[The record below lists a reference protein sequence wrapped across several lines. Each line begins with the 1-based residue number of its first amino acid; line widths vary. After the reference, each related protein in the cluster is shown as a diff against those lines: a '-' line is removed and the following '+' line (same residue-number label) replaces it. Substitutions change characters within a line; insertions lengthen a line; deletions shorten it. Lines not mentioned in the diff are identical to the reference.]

1 MKNVVVIG
9 PAYPLRGGI
18 AAFVERIASA
28 YTDQGDTVQI
38 ETFKYQY
45 PSILFPGK
53 TQYSTS
59 EKPNGLKI
67 NTSINSIN
75 PFNWIRVGNRI
86 RKQNPDLVVFK
97 FWIPFMSPCLG
108 TIGRIIRRNKHTKV
122 ICVVDNIIPHE
133 KRPMDSLL
141 ASYFVKSMHGF
152 IAMSKTVLDQL
163 NSFDLKIPKLFSPH
177 PLYDHFG
184 SKIQR
189 LDAIKRLG
197 LNPDDKYLLFFGIV
211 RDYKG
216 LDILLEAMSKSKVK
230 DLNGLKL
237 LVAGEFYSNQEIY
250 SNLIDKYKL
259 KDQVVLRN
267 EFIPD
272 EEVGAYFCAADI
284 IVQPYKSAT
293 QSGVTQIAY
302 HYEKPMIVTNVGGLA
317 EIVPH
322 HKVGYVT
329 NVCADEVADAIYD
342 FYSSGRKDSFESNLK
357 EEKKK
362 YSWEYMLNSIDQLIR
377 DINSK

>member
-1 MKNVVVIG
+1 MVFDGCGV
-9 PAYPLRGGI
+9 PP
-18 AAFVERIASA
+18 SA
-28 YTDQGDTVQI
+28 
-38 ETFKYQY
+38 
-45 PSILFPGK
+45 
-53 TQYSTS
+53 
-59 EKPNGLKI
+59 
-67 NTSINSIN
+67 
-75 PFNWIRVGNRI
+75 
-86 RKQNPDLVVFK
+86 
-97 FWIPFMSPCLG
+97 
-108 TIGRIIRRNKHTKV
+108 
-122 ICVVDNIIPHE
+122 
-133 KRPMDSLL
+133 
-141 ASYFVKSMHGF
+141 
-152 IAMSKTVLDQL
+152 
-163 NSFDLKIPKLFSPH
+163 
-177 PLYDHFG
+177 
-184 SKIQR
+184 
-189 LDAIKRLG
+189 
-197 LNPDDKYLLFFGIV
+197 FFGIV